1 MAENMPTHAATAER
15 AKAFGPEKIEF
26 GNVFFSG
33 GFLKKAMPL
42 TTRELIVRNG
52 KKILVKMMA
61 GETWLRVAVSGQK
74 RHGNISRNT
83 LWTTLHQ
90 IAGKAWKGELDTL
103 AVEEEVGDEY
113 DTPQKIEEVSDD
125 GTHPRSRGE
134 GDSFSEAKNSFVTL
148 SVPAVSPEEDSMST
162 STRTLELYLVDNRVR
177 NQLWLDLDD
186 LEWAVRFMYMQF
198 AFHDSGLLCTPVI
211 PQKRKVNDP

>member
-1 MAENMPTHAATAER
+1 
-15 AKAFGPEKIEF
+15 
-26 GNVFFSG
+26 
-33 GFLKKAMPL
+33 MPL
-42 TTRELIVRNG
+42 TTRQLIVRNE
-52 KKILVKMMA
+52 KKTFVKIEA
-61 GETWLRVAVSGQK
+61 GETWLKLAVTGQR
-74 RHGNISRNT
+74 RHGMISRIP

-148 SVPAVSPEEDSMST
+148 SVPAVSPEEDPMST
-162 STRTLELYLVDNRVR
+162 STRTIELYLVDNKVR

-186 LEWAVRFMYMQF
+186 LEWAVRFMYMQIVLKPC
-198 AFHDSGLLCTPVI
+198 LLYTSPS
-211 PQKRKVNDP
+211 PRDRG